1 MNSFSSKIKKELS
14 KINNLSNKNLVKA
27 ELDGYLLTLS
37 TNKFVTENQYNIN
50 RFSKLLNNCEENNYK
65 IEMQGKNFCI
75 TYPRRKIKISDEN
88 RSEEENKALVRGAF
102 MSSGSVNNPKNV
114 YHLEIVFNNEEN
126 AMKIKKALECEEIES
141 KVLKRKNIFLLY
153 IKDGENI
160 SKFLAFIG
168 ANKSVLEFEDERVIK
183 DMRNRVNRLVN
194 CETANLNKTISS
206 SVKQIEDIKLIKQ
219 KKKFDKLT
227 VKEQE
232 LANLR
237 LENPDLSL
245 SELGKLLEIPISKS
259 GVNHRLEGIAKLAEE
274 LREN

>member
-227 VKEQE
+227 AKEQE